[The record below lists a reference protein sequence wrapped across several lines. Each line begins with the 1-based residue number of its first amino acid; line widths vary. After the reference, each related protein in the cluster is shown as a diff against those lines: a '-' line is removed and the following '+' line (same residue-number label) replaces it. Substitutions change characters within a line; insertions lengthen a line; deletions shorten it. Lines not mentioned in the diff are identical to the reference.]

1 VAALNPGYRETA
13 LLLGPRRSLL
23 TICTAP
29 TAAPANGAPA
39 VVILNTGIVHRVGH
53 NRMYVTLARR
63 LAQRGRLAVRF
74 DFSGVGDSI
83 AHGDGTPPLEAWM
96 RDIRCVLDW
105 LQQTHGIT
113 QVVLVGLC
121 YGADHAVLY
130 GATDS
135 RVVGLVLM
143 DPSLPPTTR
152 YYFHYIL
159 QRLGN
164 PRSWLS
170 VLRGRSG
177 LLQVAARHL
186 RQRKAE
192 HHDLHGQ
199 SLEEL
204 LFSPYLRRCYKGV
217 AKRGAR
223 LLAVFTTVSVRHS
236 YHEQMRDAFPEAA
249 SSGSVR
255 LEYFPDGDHVFSTPD
270 LRERLYRVIIDWL
283 GLD

>member
-1 VAALNPGYRETA
+1 VAALDPGYREQA
-13 LLLGPRRSLL
+13 VLLGPRRSLL
-23 TICTAP
+23 TICTMP
-29 TAAPANGAPA
+29 SAAAASDAPA

-63 LAQRGRLAVRF
+63 LARRGRLAVRF
-74 DFSGVGDSI
+74 DFSGVGDSV
-83 AHGDGTPPLEAWM
+83 ARGDGTPPLEAWM
-96 RDIRCVLDW
+96 QDIGCVLDW
-105 LQQTHGIT
+105 LQQTRGIT

-130 GATDS
+130 GASDP

-159 QRLGN
+159 QRLGR
-164 PRSWLS
+164 PRSWFN

-177 LLQVAARHL
+177 LLQVVARHR
-186 RQRKAE
+186 RQRKVQHAE
-192 HHDLHGQ
+192 TRGR
-199 SLEEL
+199 SLEDL
-204 LFSPYLRRCYKGV
+204 LFSPYLRKCYRNV
-217 AKRGAR
+217 AKRGTR
-223 LLAVFTTVSVRHS
+223 LLTVFTTVSVRHS
-236 YHEQMRDAFPEAA
+236 YHSQVLDAFPEVA

-255 LEYFPDGDHVFSTPD
+255 LEYFPDGDHLFSAPAM
-270 LRERLYRVIIDWL
+270 RERLYRVIFDWL